1 MAYKARFN
9 RLTKQTSL
17 CPQCLK
23 EREDEENAKKQRQ
36 ALKDVERAI
45 EESEIPL
52 RFKNK
57 TLNNFTADTPEKSV
71 VLAVAK
77 GFASNFKHTLATGRN
92 LMLYG
97 TTGTG
102 KTHLACGIAIE
113 AIKQGFKAKFT
124 EKTYDILLQA
134 QGKHTGKIPWTTE
147 AQIVRDLD
155 CALDLLIIDEVGIQY
170 GTDSERIIMSNLINK
185 RYRSM
190 RPTILLSNL
199 NLNEISEYLG
209 QRVID
214 RMNEDEGT
222 SSRWNGN
229 PTEIAIK
236 LTRKTQEQEHENS
249 QADTNTAAA
258 RHRRYKQ
265 AAKRWRRDMG
275 SSCVICNNSQ
285 ADEIT
290 LHYTSDGWDTPCF
303 GCACVVTT
311 SGN

>member
-1 MAYKARFN
+1 MNESTENFPSAMDILKDAQDSGERKNVFCEVDARCEKHDVAYKARFN

-23 EREDEENAKKQRQ
+23 EREDEENAEKQRQ

-124 EKTYDILLQA
+124 ETYDILLQV
-134 QGKHTGKIPWTTE
+134 KETYRKDSMTTE
-147 AQIVRDLD
+147 AQIVRDL
-155 CALDLLIIDEVGIQY
+155 LVPDLLIIDEVGIQY

-222 SSRWNGN
+222 FLSLEWQSYRNRN
-229 PTEIAIK
+229 K
-236 LTRKTQEQEHENS
+236 N
-249 QADTNTAAA
+249 
-258 RHRRYKQ
+258 
-265 AAKRWRRDMG
+265 
-275 SSCVICNNSQ
+275 
-285 ADEIT
+285 
-290 LHYTSDGWDTPCF
+290 
-303 GCACVVTT
+303 
-311 SGN
+311 